1 MSLLGKRPTKLL
13 MLMLTAAALACAA
26 MLLVGSAPA
35 NAVPKERLIITDV
48 WPEPGAT
55 NVPVDIGN
63 AEGGVVATFNHEL
76 HTTDVRPNMHLTNV
90 ETAEDVRR
98 PLCYIPAA
106 DATKLIILLNEDND
120 CDFPDTTPL
129 ECDTTYEVTVSGKG
143 RGAVRGF
150 DKGKLSG
157 VSEGV
162 TLEKRIAS
170 WTFTTVA
177 C

>member
-13 MLMLTAAALACAA
+13 VLMLTGAALACAA
-26 MLLVGSAPA
+26 LLLAGSAPA
-35 NAVPKERLIITDV
+35 NAAPKEPLIITDV
-48 WPEPGAT
+48 SPEPGAT

-90 ETAEDVRR
+90 ETGEDVRR
-98 PLCYIPAA
+98 PLCYIPDP
-106 DATKLIILLNEDND
+106 DATKLIIPLNTDNR
-120 CDFPDTTPL
+120 CGFPDTTPL
-129 ECDTTYEVTVSGKG
+129 ECDTTYEVSVSGKG

-150 DKGKLSG
+150 DRGKLSG
-157 VSEGV
+157 VPAGV
-162 TLEKRIAS
+162 TFEKRIAS
-170 WTFTTVA
+170 WTFTTVP